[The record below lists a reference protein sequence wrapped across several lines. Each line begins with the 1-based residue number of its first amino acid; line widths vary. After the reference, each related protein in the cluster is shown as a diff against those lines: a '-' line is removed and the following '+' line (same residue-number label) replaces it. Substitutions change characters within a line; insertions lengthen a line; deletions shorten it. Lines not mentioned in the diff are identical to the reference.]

1 MNLNDLLSQ
10 HLPDELLAQMAG
22 KVGVQDP
29 NVGVAASKSII
40 NTLMQGLMNNSSN
53 ESGAEGLLGAIDRD
67 HNGSILDDVM
77 GFLGNSGQSG
87 SDQMTNS
94 AGILGHILG
103 FKQQNVT
110 NGVSKVFG
118 MDTSTVISL
127 MSMLAPVVMGLI
139 GKARANNQVDQTNIQ
154 QVLETTVHQQTDQN
168 SGLGIFGKLL
178 DTDGDG
184 NISDDLLQMGMKF
197 LLKR

>member
-10 HLPDELLAQMAG
+10 YLPDEMLAQMAEKAG
-22 KVGVQDP
+22 IQDP
-29 NVGVAASKSII
+29 NIGVAASKSVI
-40 NTLMQGLMNNSSN
+40 NTLMQGLLNNSSS
-53 ESGAEGLLGAIDRD
+53 ESGATGLLGALDRD

-77 GFLGNSGQSG
+77 GFLGNSGQG
-87 SDQMTNS
+87 APAQMTNS

-110 NGVSKVFG
+110 NGIGKVFG
-118 MDTSTVISL
+118 MEPSTVLGL

-154 QVLETTVHQQTDQN
+154 QVLGTTVQQQTEQN

-178 DTDGDG
+178 DSDGDG

-197 LLKR
+197 LLNR